1 VKTASLTEA
10 KNQFSALIDLVRH
23 GETILLLDRGTPVAR
38 IESVQRPASADLG
51 RLDRLERAG
60 LVARA
65 ESPPPEAVL
74 REEPPRARAGASA
87 LAVLLAERESGR

>member
-1 VKTASLTEA
+1 MKTATLTEA

-38 IESVQRPASADLG
+38 IESVRGESSVELG

-60 LVARA
+60 LLARA
-65 ESPPPEAVL
+65 QTPPPEQVL
-74 REEPPRARAGASA
+74 AEEPPRARAGASA
-87 LAVLLAERESGR
+87 LAALIAEREESR